1 MAPYAPSDGDGNPD
15 PFTVSGILVVLA
27 LGALVFAILYSALAP
42 GPATEA
48 LLAPIAEP
56 SASQGRPTASAF
68 AIPSPQPPRAA
79 GPATTALPAT
89 VAVPTQAATAR
100 PTGLPATAA
109 PTEGPRFLSVVT
121 NGTTLN
127 LRAQPRAD
135 SDVQAVLR
143 DGNVVLD
150 LGTTRTS
157 GGVRWRRV
165 RTRDGIVGWASSRFL
180 SPR

>member
-1 MAPYAPSDGDGNPD
+1 MASYAPSDGDGNPD

-27 LGALVFAILYSALAP
+27 LGALVFAILYTALAP
-42 GPATEA
+42 GAATEA
-48 LLAPIAEP
+48 LLAPPAEP
-56 SASQGRPTASAF
+56 SASQARPTPSAPVIAS
-68 AIPSPQPPRAA
+68 PR
-79 GPATTALPAT
+79 PARPALSAPTSPAT
-89 VAVPTQAATAR
+89 VAAPPTQAATPQPDILLTT
-100 PTGLPATAA
+100 PTA
-109 PTEGPRFLSVVT
+109 TEGPRFLTVVT

-165 RTRDGIVGWASSRFL
+165 RTREGIVGWASSRFL

>member
-1 MAPYAPSDGDGNPD
+1 MAPYDPSDGDGNPD

-27 LGALVFAILYSALAP
+27 LGAIVFAILYSALAR

-48 LLAPIAEP
+48 LLAPPTEP
-56 SASQGRPTASAF
+56 SASQPRPSAF
-68 AIPSPQPPRAA
+68 AVASPQPVR
-79 GPATTALPAT
+79 TAQPTPTVLPAT
-89 VAVPTQAATAR
+89 VAVPTSAPTVR
-100 PTGLPATAA
+100 PTGPPPTAA
-109 PTEGPRFLSVVT
+109 PTEGPSFLTVVT

-127 LRAQPRAD
+127 LRAQPRAN